1 MISMRKG
8 TISTSRLPRRGRC
21 GMISCTDHTNERSAP
36 MLPFVLGFLGITA
49 GFSGLCALQSWLSSR
64 PSRWPGLILP
74 ALSFLFSLAV
84 SGVLFFQSSAH
95 SGGDRGAAAADG
107 RAGLFLGEYHHG
119 DLSGLLSG
127 PPPGPEGPA
136 GRLNTKKERLPP
148 PGQTLLSFTI
158 PPWRNSPPG
167 SRPGE

>member
-1 MISMRKG
+1 
-8 TISTSRLPRRGRC
+8 
-21 GMISCTDHTNERSAP
+21 

-95 SGGDRGAAAADG
+95 SGGEAGAQLLLMAVLGFFSVNIITVIFLAFYLGRRQDRKDRRDA
-107 RAGLFLGEYHHG
+107 
-119 DLSGLLSG
+119 
-127 PPPGPEGPA
+127 
-136 GRLNTKKERLPP
+136 
-148 PGQTLLSFTI
+148 
-158 PPWRNSPPG
+158 
-167 SRPGE
+167 

>member
-1 MISMRKG
+1 
-8 TISTSRLPRRGRC
+8 
-21 GMISCTDHTNERSAP
+21 

-95 SGGDRGAAAADG
+95 SGGETGAQLLAVRDFWSVMHKRAQPMTRG
-107 RAGLFLGEYHHG
+107 
-119 DLSGLLSG
+119 
-127 PPPGPEGPA
+127 
-136 GRLNTKKERLPP
+136 
-148 PGQTLLSFTI
+148 
-158 PPWRNSPPG
+158 
-167 SRPGE
+167 